1 MDIVDPHIH
10 MMARI
15 TDDYERMALSG
26 IRIVVEPAFWLGE
39 PRTNV
44 GSFRDYFNH
53 ILRFETERAKLY
65 GIEHYACIAL
75 NPREA
80 NDSAL
85 AKDVLEVM
93 DEFLVH
99 ERCLAVGEVGHDDIT
114 PAEDEA
120 LHAQIEMAKRHDL
133 PLMVHT
139 PHRGKV
145 QGVRRTIEIL
155 EEHSFPI
162 ERTLIDH
169 NIEETISLCR
179 DYGCW
184 AGHTVY
190 PITKLTPERFV
201 NIIDEVGLERMMVNS
216 SADWGNSDPLS
227 VPRVVVEMR
236 KRGYTSEQIR
246 RVVWDNPLAF
256 YSQSGRLKGAS

>member
-1 MDIVDPHIH
+1 MDILDPHIH
-10 MMARI
+10 MISRV
-15 TDDYERMALSG
+15 TDDYEKLALAG
-26 IRIVVEPAFWLGE
+26 VRVVVEPSFWVGE
-39 PRTNV
+39 PRTSA
-44 GSFRDYFNH
+44 GTFRDYFNH
-53 ILRFETERAKLY
+53 ILRFEADRARQY
-65 GIEHYACIAL
+65 GIAHYSCIAL

-80 NDSAL
+80 NDRAL
-85 AKDVLEVM
+85 AKDVLAIL
-93 DEFLVH
+93 DEFLGH

-120 LHAQIEMAKRHDL
+120 LHAQIELAKKHQL

-139 PHRGKV
+139 PHRNKARGV
-145 QGVRRTIEIL
+145 QRTIEL
-155 EEHSFPI
+155 LKEHDFPV

-169 NIEETISLCR
+169 NTEETIGLCR

-190 PITKLTPERFV
+190 PVTKLTPERAV
-201 NIIDEVGLERMMVNS
+201 NIMDEHGIERLMVNS
-216 SADWGNSDPLS
+216 SADWGPSDALS

-246 RVVWDNPLAF
+246 RVVWDNPVAF
-256 YSQSGRLKGAS
+256 YSQSGRLKV